1 MIGCFESRVQ
11 CSTILL
17 QPLVKF
23 HSRFMCFK
31 FQHFTPEVRQD
42 DDGEVSLLV
51 ACRQRGTAPWR
62 AGTDV
67 DAAVCSSERFGR
79 AVGCSEAD
87 SPSASGRRLDG

>member
-1 MIGCFESRVQ
+1 MICISQFGFVV
-11 CSTILL
+11 TGKI
-17 QPLVKF
+17 
-23 HSRFMCFK
+23 
-31 FQHFTPEVRQD
+31 TEVRQD